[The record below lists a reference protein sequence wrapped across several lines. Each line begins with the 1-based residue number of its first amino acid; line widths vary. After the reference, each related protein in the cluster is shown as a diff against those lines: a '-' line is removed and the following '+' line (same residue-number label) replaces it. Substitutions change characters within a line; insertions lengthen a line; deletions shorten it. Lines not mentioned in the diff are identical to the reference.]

1 MNIKIDKEM
10 HEELNKHV
18 LADNT
23 IEFGNLNGK
32 DTDLLHIVSPN
43 VQMDACIHNRDHFL
57 FYKCEETNT
66 DHLYITPRGA
76 VNALIT
82 GSNTLI
88 YEMLR
93 ENKFIGTS
101 LGFLHYLRLEQFNTY
116 KLVKALLGV
125 AERDLKQS
133 RNHID
138 PQKKILWVQN
148 YYSMAVD
155 IMKDH
160 GITVGM
166 ARRLGSQRVGL
177 LDLKYAR
184 MRSQGLPKTI
194 DDFVYMY
201 LQNYLDSC
209 TMENLVELDDV
220 SHYYFNNWKE
230 SL

>member
-1 MNIKIDKEM
+1 VNIKIDKEM

-18 LADNT
+18 LGDNT

-32 DTDLLHIVSPN
+32 DTDLLHIVCPN
-43 VQMDACIHNRDHFL
+43 IQMDACIHNRDHFL

-88 YEMLR
+88 YEILV
-93 ENKFIGTS
+93 EGKFKGTY
-101 LGFLHYLRLEQFNTY
+101 LEFLHSLRIEQFHTY

-133 RNHID
+133 RSHTD
-138 PQKKILWVQN
+138 TQKKLLWVKN

-184 MRSQGLPKTI
+184 MRSQGLPKTV

-201 LQNYLDSC
+201 LQEHL
-209 TMENLVELDDV
+209 NLVGVLYFHSIEYV
-220 SHYYFNNWKE
+220 SYYYFNNWKE

>member
-1 MNIKIDKEM
+1 VNIKIDKEM
-10 HEELNKHV
+10 HEQLNKQT
-18 LADNT
+18 LGDNT

-32 DTDLLHIVSPN
+32 DTDLLHIVCPN
-43 VQMDACIHNRDHFL
+43 IQMDACIHNRDHFL

-93 ENKFIGTS
+93 EGQFKGT
-101 LGFLHYLRLEQFNTY
+101 LLDFLHDLRIEQFHTY

-133 RNHID
+133 RSHKD
-138 PQKKILWVQN
+138 PEKKLLWSKH
-148 YYSMAVD
+148 YYNISRS
-155 IMKDH
+155 IIIEQ
-160 GITVGM
+160 GIPLSYPQVFNTINI
-166 ARRLGSQRVGL
+166 
-177 LDLKYAR
+177 KYAR
-184 MRSQGLPKTI
+184 TRAITLPKTI

-201 LQNYLDSC
+201 LQSYLERY
-209 TMENLVELDDV
+209 TMLDIKELEGV
-220 SHYYFNNWKE
+220 AHYYFSNWKE
-230 SL
+230 SLV